1 MPISWNDTSHRTPI
15 CALWTLPPTKVS
27 LIDFSELHSICRR
40 SKGEGARATKSDRH
54 VFLRACVS
62 VTRSVHLVLFGLL
75 QSSQPHWSRSFCFFF
90 FFLWHFPTTALSGV
104 FKNYALFTF
113 SRPRKGE
120 ERWGA
125 LRIRGSEA
133 QSSRCRRRIRCFHF
147 AGRALFWSVFPLR

>member
-54 VFLRACVS
+54 VFLRACVCNEIS
-62 VTRSVHLVLFGLL
+62 TSCTFRTLAEFTAALVPFFL
-75 QSSQPHWSRSFCFFF
+75 FFF